1 MFGIFGDT
9 DGTAAAGSTNS
20 GNDAGSFQSTAS
32 SLFKQIEQTT
42 DLPEDLK
49 SGENISEEE

>member
-9 DGTAAAGSTNS
+9 DGAAAAGSANP
-20 GNDAGSFQSTAS
+20 GNDVGSFQSSAS